1 MLLITYGGLSLP
13 AFAKE
18 DDEGGEGKAVVDRV
32 GGEDDGFGQEHG
44 GGASN
49 HGGDDV
55 ATRETTRQ
63 EECETQGE

>member
-1 MLLITYGGLSLP
+1 MP

-18 DDEGGEGKAVVDRV
+18 DDEGGEGNAVVDWV

-49 HGGDDV
+49 HGCDDV
-55 ATRETTRQ
+55 ATREASGQ
-63 EECETQGE
+63 EECETQGEQ